1 MESNEILSEINSIFK
16 KVFENDSIVITPE
29 TSAVDIAEW
38 DSLSHTI
45 MISEVEK
52 HFNTRFK
59 FKEVIAFKNV
69 GDMVNTLKTKL
80 AEQGK

>member
-1 MESNEILSEINSIFK
+1 METTA
-16 KVFENDSIVITPE
+16 NDV
-29 TSAVDIAEW
+29 AEW
-38 DSLSHTI
+38 DSLNHTV
-45 MISEVEK
+45 MISEIEK

-69 GDMVNTLKTKL
+69 GDMVNTLKIKL